1 MPTTPLAAAGRP
13 APARGRDAR
22 VETLRGLA
30 CVLLVAYHVRGGTP
44 ADGLQLAADDPW
56 SRAVSAF
63 DHLRMPLFT
72 FLSGVVYAY
81 RPVRQGLGRFVRGK
95 ARRLLVPML
104 VVGTAFAL
112 FREALFAAGAA
123 NSGAG
128 TPWYLWHVLPVAHFW
143 FLEAVFWIFVLVGVL
158 DVAGRLARPA
168 VVAALVVAAVAA
180 DVLVPFG
187 VDPLGLRSALFLL
200 PFFLTGLAAQRF
212 SLTTAPLALRAGVVL
227 VALALAAWVLLGLLG
242 VVDPV
247 PSRRDPV
254 GAAVGLSACLALLLV
269 PWRVRPL
276 VALGAFSFTIYTTHV
291 FGTSAARVVLERLG
305 VESVPL
311 HLLLGVLAGLAV
323 GVLVELVA
331 RRWALTRTL
340 VLGQRR
346 RPGAG
351 ARTGAGTAAGRVPD
365 GTRPADRPA
374 PPRDGAGDG
383 VSAGRPSPPRRR

>member
-1 MPTTPLAAAGRP
+1 MPTTPLIGADRP
-13 APARGRDAR
+13 ALARGRDPR

-72 FLSGVVYAY
+72 FLSGVVYAH
-81 RPVRQGLGRFVRGK
+81 RPVREGLGRFVRGK

-128 TPWYLWHVLPVAHFW
+128 TPWYLWHVVPVAHFW

-212 SLTTAPLALRAGVVL
+212 AFTSAPRAVRAGVVAA
-227 VALALAAWVLLGLLG
+227 ALALSAWVLLGLLG
-242 VVDPV
+242 VVAPV

-254 GAAVGLSACLALLLV
+254 GAALSISACLALLLV

-291 FGTSAARVVLERLG
+291 FGTSAARVLLQRLG

-323 GVLVELVA
+323 GVLVELTA

-346 RPGAG
+346 RPGPG
-351 ARTGAGTAAGRVPD
+351 GGTAAGRVPD

-374 PPRDGAGDG
+374 PPGDGAGDG